1 MTKQRYLAVQAWFL
15 SRPAALR
22 LLKALNSLAAAVV
35 YASYILMV
43 LFLAFLQD
51 GRIFR
56 VLAVPAFVFLAGT
69 VLRRIINAPRPYQVY
84 ETPPLTPKNKQGESF
99 PSRHLFSASVI
110 AVCGFYLCPP
120 LGWLL
125 TACTLILAPVRVLAG
140 VHFIKDV
147 TVGAAAG
154 ALVGWLGFFVL

>member
-1 MTKQRYLAVQAWFL
+1 MTKQRYLKVKNWFL
-15 SRPAALR
+15 QHKAA
-22 LLKALNSLAAAVV
+22 LKALQWLNALVPAVV
-35 YASYILMV
+35 YAGYILMV
-43 LFLAFLQD
+43 LFLVFLQD
-51 GRIFR
+51 SRVIR

-84 ETPPLTPKNKQGESF
+84 QTPPLTPKNKQGESF

-154 ALVGWLGFFVL
+154 ALVGWIGFFLL